1 MADGWAAG
9 STDGI
14 GYTQLEA
21 FDEPVGTSA
30 TLSASPSPLPG
41 EFFDRPAVKVAPEL
55 LGALVVS
62 RSERGV
68 TVVRITEVE
77 AYEGP
82 DDPASHAFRG
92 PSATNRAEFGEPGTF
107 YVYRTHAVHRC
118 LNAVCGPGRRPASVL
133 LRAGAVEEGVAL
145 ARERRR
151 PGVPVRDLARGPAN
165 LAQALGIVD
174 LRHDGQ
180 PASDAAAGLF
190 LAGPAGSLRPEGVGR
205 GPRTGIGGPAAG
217 CPWRFWIPGEPSVS
231 PYRAH
236 PGARRRLGADG

>member
-1 MADGWAAG
+1 MAHSRAG
-9 STDGI
+9 ESAGGTGH
-14 GYTQLEA
+14 TQLEV
-21 FDEPVGTSA
+21 FGEPADAPAPRSA
-30 TLSASPSPLPG
+30 LRRA
-41 EFFDRPAVKVAPEL
+41 FFDRPAVEVAPEL

-62 RSERGV
+62 RSPRGV

-92 PSATNRAEFGEPGTF
+92 PNATNRAEFGEPGTF

-133 LRAGAVEEGVAL
+133 LRAGTVEAGAAL

-151 PGVPVRDLARGPAN
+151 PGVRARDLARGPAN

-180 PASDAAAGLF
+180 SACDPAADVF
-190 LAGPAGSLRPEGVGR
+190 LAEPTGCVPQERVAR
-205 GPRTGIGGPAAG
+205 GPRTGVGGPAAG
-217 CPWRFWIPGEPSVS
+217 YPWRFWIPGEPSVS

-236 PGARRRLGADG
+236 PGPRRQPAADG